1 MADGGQERRE
11 THARR
16 ASARQD
22 SGMDSLE
29 PQARLT
35 TREDQMLE
43 IGYDVIYTK
52 AHWDWLRSAGRAL
65 KANSRTLQI
74 GTVVGLEEPGV
85 VIVRWE
91 SGKPWP
97 AKEARRK
104 FPEHVRHLA
113 ENLETLP

>member
-1 MADGGQERRE
+1 MADGGQDRRE
-11 THARR
+11 PHPVR

-52 AHWDWLRSAGRAL
+52 AHWD
-65 KANSRTLQI
+65 
-74 GTVVGLEEPGV
+74 
-85 VIVRWE
+85 
-91 SGKPWP
+91 
-97 AKEARRK
+97 
-104 FPEHVRHLA
+104 
-113 ENLETLP
+113 